1 MPVQLLIFRL
11 VIEKPGI
18 RLREIQEEL
27 LDTLWVDISESAICR
42 FLSKSGFT
50 YQRLK
55 VVAAQRDE
63 YIRQLYISDISMY
76 SPDMLVFVDETGADR
91 RNSIRKY
98 GYSMRGK
105 PLTSNKLLIRGERV
119 RCDDCEMNY

>member
-63 YIRQLYISDISMY
+63 YIRQLHISDISMY